1 MKIHA
6 ILTTLLLFTSIA
18 SGKTN
23 ESLTDEELINIC
35 LRNAGKRMANDL
47 LRIGKREIRIVEY
60 SLEKE
65 VNSSFILIES
75 LTNEMKNHGG
85 SLFLKNEDGET
96 DKPTLFY
103 RIFRKNVS
111 IEETDRFFG
120 DPVVVRDA
128 RVNISYRLVAPETGE
143 ILIAKEIE
151 ESLENRISK
160 KEYTNLRKG
169 MRKKGFSFASLL
181 EPAIVTAIVGGL
193 MYLFYSRK
201 SSQ

>member
-1 MKIHA
+1 MKIYA
-6 ILTTLLLFTSIA
+6 ILITFLIFTSIA
-18 SGKTN
+18 SGKTAKG
-23 ESLTDEELINIC
+23 LTDEELINIS

-47 LRIGKREIRIVEY
+47 IKIGERDIRIVEN

-65 VNSSFILIES
+65 VNSNFILIEG
-75 LTNEMKNHGG
+75 LTNEIKNHGG
-85 SLFLKNEDGET
+85 SIFLKNEEAEI
-96 DKPTLFY
+96 DKPTLFF
-103 RIFRKNVS
+103 RIIGKNVS
-111 IEETDRFFG
+111 IEEIDRFFG
-120 DPVVVRDA
+120 DPVVVRDV
-128 RVNISYRLVAPETGE
+128 RVRISYRLVAPKSGE

-181 EPAIVTAIVGGL
+181 EPAIVTAIIGGL

-201 SSQ
+201 SSK

>member
-1 MKIHA
+1 MKIYA
-6 ILTTLLLFTSIA
+6 ILIILLIFTSIA
-18 SGKTN
+18 SCKTAKG
-23 ESLTDEELINIC
+23 LTDEELINIS

-47 LRIGKREIRIVEY
+47 IRIGERDIRIVEN

-65 VNSSFILIES
+65 VNSNFILIEG
-75 LTNEMKNHGG
+75 LTNEIKNHGG
-85 SLFLKNEDGET
+85 SIFLKNEEVEI
-96 DKPTLFY
+96 DKPTLFF
-103 RIFRKNVS
+103 RIIGKNVS
-111 IEETDRFFG
+111 IEEIDRFFG
-120 DPVVVRDA
+120 DPVVVRDV
-128 RVNISYRLVAPETGE
+128 RVRISYRLVAPKSGE

-181 EPAIVTAIVGGL
+181 EPAIVTAIIGGL

>member
-1 MKIHA
+1 MKIYA
-6 ILTTLLLFTSIA
+6 ILITLLIFTSIA
-18 SGKTN
+18 SGKTAKG
-23 ESLTDEELINIC
+23 LTDEELINIS

-47 LRIGKREIRIVEY
+47 IRIGERDIRIVEN

-65 VNSSFILIES
+65 VNSNFILIEGF
-75 LTNEMKNHGG
+75 TNEIKNHGG
-85 SLFLKNEDGET
+85 SIFLKNEEAEI
-96 DKPTLFY
+96 DKPTLFF
-103 RIFRKNVS
+103 RIIGKNVC
-111 IEETDRFFG
+111 IEEIDRFFG
-120 DPVVVRDA
+120 DPVVVRDV
-128 RVNISYRLVAPETGE
+128 RVRISYRLVAPKSGE

-181 EPAIVTAIVGGL
+181 EPAIVTAIIGGL